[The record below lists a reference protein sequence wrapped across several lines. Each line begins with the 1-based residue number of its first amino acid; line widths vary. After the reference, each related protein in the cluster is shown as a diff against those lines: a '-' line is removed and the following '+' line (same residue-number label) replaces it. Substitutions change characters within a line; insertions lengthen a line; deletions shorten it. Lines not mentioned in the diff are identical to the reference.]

1 MRVSVVIPAYNA
13 AGTIRAALA
22 SVGAQTVAPDE
33 VVVVD
38 DGSSDGTAVAV
49 TESGIGARL
58 LRQER
63 GGPSAARN
71 AGIAATSG
79 DLVAFLDAD
88 DEWHPEKLERQLP
101 LLTAA
106 GTVAVATDW
115 ARSPVTAPAPPEP
128 HVSTVTGA
136 ALLVLNRF
144 QTSTVL
150 ARRDALEAVGGFDAA
165 LDGVEDWDLWLRL
178 SAIGTIRKLDWP
190 YVCYAD
196 SPIGVS
202 KALDRVYVHGA
213 RMLEHRLA
221 GQPSGH
227 RQTIM
232 AWHHLR
238 FAVAFLLARDGRQAS
253 RCLRE
258 VLRPG
263 IRRVAPRAAVRLLAP
278 FLADRVR
285 RRLPTAMRP
294 RARTLGTAR
303 TFLDLLAARLYGG
316 ATGPRALRRRSNARR
331 R

>member
-1 MRVSVVIPAYNA
+1 MGSRPALEGRAVRVTVVIPAYNA

-22 SVGAQTVAPDE
+22 SVSAQTVAPDE

-38 DGSSDGTAVAV
+38 DGSSDGTTAAV
-49 TESGIGARL
+49 TESGVAVRL
-58 LRQER
+58 LHQQR

-101 LLTAA
+101 LVAAA

-115 ARSPVTAPAPPEP
+115 ARSPVTAPAPAPPEP

-136 ALLVLNRF
+136 ALLLLNRF

-150 ARRDALEAVGGFDAA
+150 ARRDALEAVGGFDAT

-178 SAIGTIRKLDWP
+178 SEVGAIHKLDWP
-190 YVCYAD
+190 FVRYGD
-196 SPIGVS
+196 SPGGVS
-202 KALDRVYVHGA
+202 KELDRVHVNGA
-213 RMLEHRLA
+213 RMLERRLA
-221 GQPSGH
+221 EQPSSH

-238 FAVAFLLARDGRQAS
+238 FAVAFLLARDGRHMA
-253 RCLRE
+253 RCVRE

-263 IRRVAPRAAVRLLAP
+263 VRRAAPQAAVRLLAP
-278 FLADRVR
+278 FLVDRVR
-285 RRLPTAMRP
+285 RRLG
-294 RARTLGTAR
+294 AR
-303 TFLDLLAARLYGG
+303 
-316 ATGPRALRRRSNARR
+316 
-331 R
+331 